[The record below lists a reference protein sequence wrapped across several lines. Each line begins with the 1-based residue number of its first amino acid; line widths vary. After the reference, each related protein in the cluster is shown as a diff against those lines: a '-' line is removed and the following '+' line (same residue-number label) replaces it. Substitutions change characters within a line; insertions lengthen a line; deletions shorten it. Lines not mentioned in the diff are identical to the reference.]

1 MPTHRPSLPQHA
13 RPRRRTFTAP
23 LIVASQLVVV
33 SAAAVLANFGWTSSY
48 KPDHQR
54 LRHHDRADTAPARR
68 RRPGNH
74 HQGGEPTGSAVAP
87 VPTGRPADGL
97 SAGVDAAGGNGDKSD
112 GGRPDGEGNGG
123 GGAGDL
129 GGSSAA
135 VPAVDV
141 VAEQTATAHWFV
153 AAALDGRLGDGH
165 QQAAQTA
172 VTVATE
178 HGFVDDPT
186 RVAEALEPVPWI
198 MGRGLGARS

>member
-1 MPTHRPSLPQHA
+1 MPTHRPSLPQHT

-33 SAAAVLANFGWTSSY
+33 SAAAVLTSFGWTSSY
-48 KPDHQR
+48 KPDPFDHQR

-68 RRPGNH
+68 QGPGTH
-74 HQGGEPTGSAVAP
+74 HDAGEPTGSAVAP
-87 VPTGRPADGL
+87 VPAGRLTDNPSVGDG
-97 SAGVDAAGGNGDKSD
+97 SGDGDGDKSD
-112 GGRPDGEGNGG
+112 GGRPDGEENGG

-153 AAALDGRLGDGH
+153 TAALDGRLGDAH
-165 QQAAQTA
+165 RQAAQTA

-186 RVAEALEPVPWI
+186 RVAEALVVFLHPDH
-198 MGRGLGARS
+198 R